1 MTTLGDIGGT
11 IFFSIIVIILVIA
24 LIWLIVSYVRK
35 RREARMEHV
44 GLYFDEHFRD
54 IIKEWDL
61 APRSRVKEWSK
72 DMGKRLDG
80 VKKNIDKL
88 TAFRNSFD
96 SRLDRLESDVEKL
109 EVL

>member
-1 MTTLGDIGGT
+1 MTTFGDIGGT
-11 IFFSIIVIILVIA
+11 IFFSIIVIILIIA
-24 LIWLIVSYVRK
+24 LIWLIISYVRK

-61 APRSRVKEWSK
+61 TSRAKVKDWSK

-80 VKKNIDKL
+80 VKKDVDKL
-88 TAFRNSFD
+88 TAFRSSFD
-96 SRLDRLESDVEKL
+96 SRLDRLESDVHKL

>member
-1 MTTLGDIGGT
+1 MTTLGDVGGT
-11 IFFSIIVIILVIA
+11 IFFTIIVIILVVA
-24 LIWLIVSYVRK
+24 LIYFMITYIRK
-35 RREARMEHV
+35 RKEARMEHV

-61 APRSRVKEWSK
+61 TSRSKVKDWSK

-80 VKKNIDKL
+80 VKRDIDKL
-88 TAFRNSFD
+88 TTFRTSFD
-96 SRLDRLESDVEKL
+96 SRLDKLESDVEKL